1 MGATKFI
8 KGAFTFFMLMM
19 TVAINTDKNAITRLG
34 FEPNYL
40 VMTLSAVCITGLI
53 VHRGLALIVSVLVLS
68 ISANAPQDFM
78 LNIGVDRDYLLAAL
92 VVIILSHLIERI
104 IA

>member
-40 VMTLSAVCITGLI
+40 
-53 VHRGLALIVSVLVLS
+53 
-68 ISANAPQDFM
+68 
-78 LNIGVDRDYLLAAL
+78 AAL
-92 VVIILSHLIERI
+92 VVIILSPLIERI